1 MDADLKEA
9 LKGVASDVGRILSND
24 GFPSTVYPEC
34 LCDAVRS
41 YPMRGGKRVRPALLL
56 WACGALG
63 GDPAMALNAAAAV
76 EATDGWVSIGD
87 IHLRSASGDVNK
99 IISGTSGRIYWHPEK
114 DWPEGGD
121 VPNVRAVVTAWATNS
136 PPNYLVIDFIEPY
149 NVRFYTSPEAFPEGN
164 CTGLVYKTEKLVM
177 RRVPAAGVEWMM
189 GSPSGE
195 YGRENVNTSAKET
208 RHAVTLNEDF
218 YIGIFPVTAYQ
229 LSRSLLLTPSSQKE
243 GWARQAR
250 DSGFLS
256 YDKIRGST
264 SEGVD
269 WPTTDIYTVGPDS
282 VLKKLRNLLKFTF
295 DIPTEAQWEYACRA
309 GTGTALNIGITP
321 ANAEEILEYRKIVGH
336 VRNGTTAPAVDVG
349 STVPNAWGIYDM
361 HGTVARTWC
370 RDWFTADLGSEDD
383 TVGNGPV
390 SGEKRVLRGP
400 SYGSYDNEIRSANR
414 HKTGGDPAKSNTG
427 SYTGDIGFRL
437 WLPVTLY

>member
-1 MDADLKEA
+1 MKSYLPILSIVSVFAAFALTAADTP
-9 LKGVASDVGRILSND
+9 VVSDVVMNQG
-24 GFPSTVYPEC
+24 
-34 LCDAVRS
+34 
-41 YPMRGGKRVRPALLL
+41 RGGGRVSINYNLNMPAIVTLDIQTNVN
-56 WACGALG
+56 AGATAETG
-63 GDPAMALNAAAAV
+63 
-76 EATDGWVSIGD
+76 EGWVSIGD

-136 PPNYLVIDFIEPY
+136 PPNYLVVDLIEPY

-189 GSPSGE
+189 GSPAGE
-195 YGRENVNTSAKET
+195 YGRENVNTSSKET

-229 LSRSLLLTPSSQKE
+229 LSRSLSLSPSSQKE

-256 YDKIRGST
+256 YDNIRGST

-321 ANAEEILEYRKIVGH
+321 ANSGEILKYRKIVGYE
-336 VRNGTTAPAVDVG
+336 RNGKTAPLVDVG
-349 STVPNAWGIYDM
+349 LTVPNAWGIYDM

-390 SGEKRVLRGP
+390 TGEKRVLRGP
-400 SYGSYDNEIRSANR
+400 SYGSYDNEIRSAN
-414 HKTGGDPAKSNTG
+414 
-427 SYTGDIGFRL
+427 
-437 WLPVTLY
+437 

>member
-1 MDADLKEA
+1 MKSYMPISSIMSVCAALALTAADTP
-9 LKGVASDVGRILSND
+9 VVSDVVMNQG
-24 GFPSTVYPEC
+24 
-34 LCDAVRS
+34 
-41 YPMRGGKRVRPALLL
+41 RGGGRVSIDYRLNMPAVVTLDIQTNVN
-56 WACGALG
+56 AGATAETG
-63 GDPAMALNAAAAV
+63 
-76 EATDGWVSIGD
+76 DGWVSIGD

-243 GWARQAR
+243 GPPP
-250 DSGFLS
+250 
-256 YDKIRGST
+256 T
-264 SEGVD
+264 S
-269 WPTTDIYTVGPDS
+269 
-282 VLKKLRNLLKFTF
+282 
-295 DIPTEAQWEYACRA
+295 
-309 GTGTALNIGITP
+309 
-321 ANAEEILEYRKIVGH
+321 
-336 VRNGTTAPAVDVG
+336 
-349 STVPNAWGIYDM
+349 
-361 HGTVARTWC
+361 
-370 RDWFTADLGSEDD
+370 
-383 TVGNGPV
+383 
-390 SGEKRVLRGP
+390 
-400 SYGSYDNEIRSANR
+400 IRS
-414 HKTGGDPAKSNTG
+414 
-427 SYTGDIGFRL
+427 L
-437 WLPVTLY
+437 WP